1 MKNIGGSALELSRS
15 FGDIFVSISVAKC
28 TVMTLSDLVCSVC
41 SRSTAQGPISS
52 TKSRRSCSQTD
63 WNWKRI
69 CRDWWVTRIHP
80 ILSSTSSRLNFT
92 LLQFIPILPQLV
104 PILIRFDADLTWFH
118 PKLTRFYLNLSP
130 IYANFTRVHPNFTR
144 FHPNFTRFYP
154 NLTRFHPNLTW
165 FHQKSRKIDS
175 VGSVEFEWTDE

>member
-15 FGDIFVSISVAKC
+15 FGDIFVGISVAKC
-28 TVMTLSDLVCSVC
+28 TEMTLSDLVCSVC

-69 CRDWWVTRIHP
+69 CRDWWVTQINL
-80 ILSSTSSRLNFT
+80 ILSSTSPRLNLT
-92 LLQFIPILPQLV
+92 LSPFYPDSYLFYPNLNPFY
-104 PILIRFDADLTWFH
+104 PGLTPFH
-118 PKLTRFYLNLSP
+118 SNLTRFQ
-130 IYANFTRVHPNFTR
+130 
-144 FHPNFTRFYP
+144 P
-154 NLTRFHPNLTW
+154 NLTRFHPNLTRFQPNLTR
-165 FHQKSRKIDS
+165 FHPNLTRFYPKSRKIDS